1 MPLAKKLNLT
11 RFKKSQQGLIEFAT
25 LIEQADPQHRAKIME
40 QAEKQDSEF
49 LRKVMKRVV
58 FFDELVYMEE
68 TILAEILSKTS
79 AKVLAYAVHD
89 MPEDFATKLLKQVGH
104 RELKQF
110 QDEKEKMGAEISQ
123 GLVLGARKQILKNA
137 RVLEA
142 QNKFSFEL
150 SECPRFN
157 SFGSSKPRHLR
168 LVK

>member
-25 LIEQADPQHRAKIME
+25 LIEQADPQSRTRIME
-40 QAEKQDSEF
+40 QAEQQDGEF

-58 FFDELVYMEE
+58 FFDELVYIEE

-79 AKVLAYAVHD
+79 SKVLAYALHE
-89 MPEDFATKLLKQVGH
+89 MGEDFNTKLLKQVGH
-104 RELKQF
+104 RELKQYH
-110 QDEKEKMGAEISQ
+110 DEKEKMGSEISQ

-150 SECPRFN
+150 SSCPRFN
-157 SFGSSKPRHLR
+157 GPSAKPRHLR